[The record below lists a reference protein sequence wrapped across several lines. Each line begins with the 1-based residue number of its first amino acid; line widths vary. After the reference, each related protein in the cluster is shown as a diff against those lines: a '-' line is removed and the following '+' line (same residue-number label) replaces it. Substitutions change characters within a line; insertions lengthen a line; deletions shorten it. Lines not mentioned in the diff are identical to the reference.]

1 MHRHTA
7 LDILTEKADEDADL
21 PATEKIQIK

>member
-21 PATEKIQIK
+21 PATEKN